1 MSSKEIDTAMRNR
14 TPVMYD
20 GKRYVRI
27 LEYIMWYD
35 NQGKRKLSVVL
46 LADGN
51 YSVRVPAEKVEVY
64 DDSTGKA

>member
-1 MSSKEIDTAMRNR
+1 MTSKEIDTAMRNR

-27 LEYIMWYD
+27 LEYVMWYD
-35 NQGKRKLSVVL
+35 NSGIRKLSVVL

-64 DDSTGKA
+64 DDNN